1 MKIKRFFAPDIRR
14 AIRMVRD
21 ELGAEAVILSNRNVD
36 GGTEIVAARDF
47 DEEVIQQKLDAV
59 PEAREKIEVRSHQ
72 VHQTSNLK
80 IGNRR
85 SSDAMPHSAAA
96 SAGTKANKTRVVANK
111 SKQPKKLVHNKIRQP
126 VTPIK
131 KTKNSNDNRVP
142 SRHARTH
149 SMEPILSEVR
159 KEFGQL
165 KKMLDLRLSDLTWTD
180 TTTDSGRGHDIL
192 QRLLEMGYSRDVT
205 HTLSQSRQRMFDD
218 RTSWT
223 DVADDIASQLLMPED
238 DLLREG
244 GIVALVG
251 PTGVGKTTT
260 IAKLAAKFRLIHGA
274 GQVGLVTTDN
284 YRIAAH
290 DQLNTYGRILDAPV
304 RIAHDS
310 KDLTQILD
318 AYSDKRLVLID
329 TAGMSQRDMRLA
341 EQFAVFRSSHRPIK
355 SYLVMSAATEYKALG
370 EIIKAFNIF
379 QLHAGIL
386 TKLDETVTT
395 GGAISAL
402 IDQNLPLAFVSDGQ
416 KVPEHL
422 HGPDP
427 RKLVRQSLTKSP
439 DEFHPIESK
448 IDGYSDRR
456 AQALI

>member
-47 DEEVIQQKLDAV
+47 DEEIIQQKLEASVKNPERREAPRQDAQY
-59 PEAREKIEVRSHQ
+59 KSGSI
-72 VHQTSNLK
+72 

-85 SSDAMPHSAAA
+85 SRDAVSKHAPVNKGVEGDRASVKTISAKRRVDDGLTQ
-96 SAGTKANKTRVVANK
+96 GTG
-111 SKQPKKLVHNKIRQP
+111 S
-126 VTPIK
+126 IK
-131 KTKNSNDNRVP
+131 KTPRSSNESVIPTNNR
-142 SRHARTH
+142 SR

-165 KKMLDLRLSDLTWTD
+165 KKMLDLRLSDMTWS
-180 TTTDSGRGHDIL
+180 DSANGSASTQKIS
-192 QRLLEMGYSRDVT
+192 QKLLDLGYSRCVIDS
-205 HTLSQSRQRMFDD
+205 LARSQQRPMDEL
-218 RTSWT
+218 TNWT
-223 DVADDIASQLLMPED
+223 GLAENIADCLLVPSD
-238 DLLREG
+238 DLLTEG
-244 GIVALVG
+244 GVVALVG

-260 IAKLAAKFRLIHGA
+260 IAKLAAKFRMIHGA
-274 GQVGLVTTDN
+274 GQVALVTTDN

-304 RIAHDS
+304 RVAHDS
-310 KDLTQILD
+310 TNLTRILD
-318 AYSDKRLVLID
+318 DYSGKRLVLID

-341 EQFAVFRSSHRPIK
+341 EQFALFRSSNRPIK
-355 SYLVMSAATEYKALG
+355 SYLVMSAATEYTALC

-395 GGAISAL
+395 GSALSAL
-402 IDQNLPLAFVSDGQ
+402 IDHKLPLAFVSDGQ
-416 KVPEHL
+416 KVPENL
-422 HGPDP
+422 HIPKP
-427 RKLVRQSLTKSP
+427 RTIVKQSLGANPGDYYPVGS
-439 DEFHPIESK
+439 IV
-448 IDGYSDRR
+448 DGYSEGR
-456 AQALI
+456 AHALS